1 MSSCQPTVLVVED
14 DALIRM
20 LLSEALTDAGY
31 CVLEAENALKAI
43 AVLSRH
49 TIDAL
54 VTDIDMPGG
63 LNGLDLA
70 RMVRSHQSNVAVLVA
85 SGGHSLGS
93 GQSLEGARFLS
104 KPYRLDDIVS
114 VLAELTVPAT
124 ERHFKFAV

>member
-20 LLSEALTDAGY
+20 LLSDALTDAGY

-70 RMVRSHQSNVAVLVA
+70 RMVRSHQSNVAVLVV

-93 GQSLEGARFLS
+93 GQFLDGARFLS
-104 KPYRLDDIVS
+104 KPYSLDDIIS
-114 VLAELTVPAT
+114 VLAEISVPAT
-124 ERHFKFAV
+124 DQHFKFAV